1 MKKYSLCG
9 FELSDWTC
17 QFLSVCEEIM
27 RDDER
32 KGIEAS
38 KELLNTIKNE
48 ESAEILKDSIAMR
61 EESLKRDLEESEIV
75 EILDYGIGFARF
87 YENDEMKDYAEQTLN
102 YLGYLSK
109 YYGEESDDEESDED

>member
-1 MKKYSLCG
+1 MKKYSLNG
-9 FELSDWTC
+9 IELSDWTC

-27 RDDER
+27 RADEM
-32 KGIEAS
+32 IAINQS
-38 KELLNTIKNE
+38 KELLKTVKPE
-48 ESAEILKDSIAMR
+48 FAAMLKENIAMQ
-61 EESLKRDLEESEIV
+61 EACLKKDLEESEII

-109 YYGEESDDEESDED
+109 YYGEESDDEESDEE

>member
-9 FELSDWTC
+9 VDLSDWTC